1 VRLELAERMQCPRPH
16 RATPLIIVARRSV
29 DRELVDGV
37 AGCAECYLEA
47 VITAGDVIFPGGDVP
62 APRVRPTSDAS
73 HALGGAPEPG
83 SADPGP
89 LTRLIALLGLAEPG
103 GAVLLTGRYAAL
115 ARGLTAAVDVTAV
128 AWNVAV
134 PRSASATDGA
144 SATPAPEEAPSLN
157 VSAVWLPEPVVPF
170 ADGTFRGAALDA
182 TTPLPVMLDA
192 VRAVSVGGRIVG
204 AASLDRPASVRELAR
219 DAEEWVGEKISGA
232 SGVVPLRRA

>member
-29 DRELVDGV
+29 DRELLDGV

-47 VITAGDVIFPGGDVP
+47 VIAAGDVIFPGGDVTAPGARP
-62 APRVRPTSDAS
+62 ASDVS
-73 HALGGAPEPG
+73 HALGAATEPG
-83 SADPGP
+83 SPDPGP

-103 GAVLLTGRYAAL
+103 GAVLLTGGYAAL
-115 ARGLTAAVDVTAV
+115 AHALAAAVDVTAV
-128 AWNVAV
+128 TWNVAV
-134 PRSASATDGA
+134 PRSAPATDGA
-144 SATPAPEEAPSLN
+144 LATPAPEEAPSLN

-182 TTPLPVMLDA
+182 TTPLPVMLDT

-219 DAEEWVGEKISGA
+219 DAQEWVGEKISGA